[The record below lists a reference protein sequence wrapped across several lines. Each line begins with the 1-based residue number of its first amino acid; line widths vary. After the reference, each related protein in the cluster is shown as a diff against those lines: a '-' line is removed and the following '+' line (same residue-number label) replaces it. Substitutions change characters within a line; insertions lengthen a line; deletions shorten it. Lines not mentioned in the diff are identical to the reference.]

1 MGLGEE
7 FLDMT
12 LKARSIKKKLKIR
25 LQIKNFCFV
34 KDTVKRRKSRLQ
46 TGRKYLQIAYLTE
59 GLYPEYVKNSQ
70 NSTEKHRPQ
79 LKNRQKT

>member
-12 LKARSIKKKLKIR
+12 LTARSIKKKLKIR

-46 TGRKYLQIAYLTE
+46 TGRKYLQISISDRGFVSRIRKELSK
-59 GLYPEYVKNSQ
+59 LNR
-70 NSTEKHRPQ
+70 KHRPQ